1 MKKAFFMLILLAV
14 AFSGTFM
21 SAEQNVIIMGGQ
33 PQQQQQ
39 QSYSSG
45 GDPITASAIA
55 AATHVN
61 KMMWWGAG
69 CLFGILGVGAA
80 YLIEPSPP
88 ATMLMG
94 KDANYAAIFTEN
106 YKNTGKSIQ
115 TKYALYGC
123 LVEGLLI
130 SLYYLFVIILFAEV
144 ADDLYYY

>member
-33 PQQQQQ
+33 PQQQQ
-39 QSYSSG
+39 SYSSG

-55 AATHVN
+55 ATTNTN
-61 KMMWWGAG
+61 KALWFGAG
-69 CLFGILGVGAA
+69 CILNIVGIGAA
-80 YLIEPSPP
+80 YLIEPAPP

-106 YKNTGKSIQ
+106 YKNTGRSIQ

-123 LVEGLLI
+123 LGQGVAW
-130 SLYYLFVIILFAEV
+130 SLYYLFFLLLWADAV
-144 ADDLYYY
+144 DDLYSY